1 MDPGLPGKLDMGVC
15 TLSSLVIQMC
25 VCEAPGLPGDLD
37 VAVWT
42 PGSLVIMDMGVGPR
56 EEHRGKL
63 FAVFFSI
70 G

>member
-1 MDPGLPGKLDMGVC
+1 MDPGLPGKMDMGVC

-42 PGSLVIMDMGVGPR
+42 PGSLVIMDMGVDPVKNT
-56 EEHRGKL
+56 EASCL
-63 FAVFFSI
+63 LCPFL
-70 G
+70 